1 MVQTFNNNIP
11 IILML
16 QTNKSITTIFS
27 VKIILFLFLTTMGFH
42 NQSHQTGLITSP
54 GRALLELS
62 HDLKHKL
69 YLLSTIN

>member
-1 MVQTFNNNIP
+1 MYVCMYVCMLLLS
-11 IILML
+11 LMNL
-16 QTNKSITTIFS
+16 
-27 VKIILFLFLTTMGFH
+27 GFH

-69 YLLSTIN
+69 YLLSTIT